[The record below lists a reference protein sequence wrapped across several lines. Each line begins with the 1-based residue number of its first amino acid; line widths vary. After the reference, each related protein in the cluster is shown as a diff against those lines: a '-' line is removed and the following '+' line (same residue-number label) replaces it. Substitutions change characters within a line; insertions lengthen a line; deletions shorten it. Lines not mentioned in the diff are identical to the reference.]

1 MYLIAVFFPVLSL
14 IVVSL
19 LSWGYLTPWCSNV
32 GIFSSL
38 IISLLLSVYALYE
51 VVYLNATCAVECA
64 PWFEF
69 GTLQITWSFL
79 FDKFNTI
86 TFFLVIS
93 ISLCVHVF
101 ALTYLNDDP
110 HLSRFLLLLYFFTVF
125 MQILVTAGNFMQ
137 LFVGWE
143 GVGLI
148 SYLLINFWFTRYE
161 AVNSG
166 LMAIIYN
173 RVGDCGFI
181 LALCLVLYFLKT
193 NDFLVFSSCNLYTNM
208 IILQIFDV
216 NIKLIDFII
225 IGFTIGTIG
234 KSAQIFLECWL
245 SLAMEGPTPVSSLL
259 HAATLVISGLIILCR
274 IFLVIQ
280 NSFIGMNFLVL
291 LGALTS
297 FFAATTGLFMVDIK
311 RVIAYS
317 TCSQLGYLVFC
328 IGLSQFDVAIFHLIN
343 HAFFKCLLF
352 IGAGFI
358 IHALSNE
365 QDLRKLGSL
374 FKLLPYIFVLMCFSS
389 IALMGLPFFSGFFSK
404 EKILESSFYIFNEL
418 NLISFWLGC
427 LSALC
432 TAIYSTKLLY
442 LSFFATPNNTNLIIL
457 FIFMQIICIS

>member
-1 MYLIAVFFPVLSL
+1 MYLIAVFFPILSL

-38 IISLLLSVYALYE
+38 GISLLLSVYGLYE

-101 ALTYLNDDP
+101 ALAYLNDDP

-148 SYLLINFWFTRYE
+148 SYLLINYWFTRYE

-173 RVGDCGFI
+173 RVGDCD
-181 LALCLVLYFLKT
+181 LY
-193 NDFLVFSSCNLYTNM
+193 
-208 IILQIFDV
+208 
-216 NIKLIDFII
+216 
-225 IGFTIGTIG
+225 
-234 KSAQIFLECWL
+234 
-245 SLAMEGPTPVSSLL
+245 
-259 HAATLVISGLIILCR
+259 
-274 IFLVIQ
+274 
-280 NSFIGMNFLVL
+280 
-291 LGALTS
+291 
-297 FFAATTGLFMVDIK
+297 
-311 RVIAYS
+311 
-317 TCSQLGYLVFC
+317 
-328 IGLSQFDVAIFHLIN
+328 
-343 HAFFKCLLF
+343 
-352 IGAGFI
+352 
-358 IHALSNE
+358 
-365 QDLRKLGSL
+365 
-374 FKLLPYIFVLMCFSS
+374 
-389 IALMGLPFFSGFFSK
+389 
-404 EKILESSFYIFNEL
+404 
-418 NLISFWLGC
+418 
-427 LSALC
+427 
-432 TAIYSTKLLY
+432 LLY
-442 LSFFATPNNTNLIIL
+442 V
-457 FIFMQIICIS
+457 